1 MSEIIGYITNLLS
14 AGWLSLLDYLAA
26 HVLLCLV
33 PAFIIAGFM
42 SAMIPKEIITR
53 YLGPKASKW
62 ISYPAAALGGFILAV
77 CSCTILPLF
86 AGIWKRGAGLGP
98 AVTFLFVGPAINI
111 LAITYTAA
119 AIGHDIALARL
130 GLSILFGILIG
141 LLMAWFFRKEEAQRM
156 EEMKQSAMFDQKATV
171 KPAVWVLFVLL
182 VSMLLAGTLKV
193 NLFTGVFYAWDIS
206 SSAVMQLAGFLSGL
220 GLSLQGFVLILMLVV
235 IGVFSWLGFE
245 KIDQGFNGWTIAA
258 IIAIALTILIAAPQ
272 EEIGSFVIGL
282 NGRLIAELLLM
293 LAVWQVIKQNFETQD
308 LSNWIWETW
317 KFIKQIF
324 PLLIVGVFA
333 AGIIKEIIPAE
344 WVQTLAGQNTIFA
357 NFIGVVFGV
366 FMYFPTL
373 VEVPVAK
380 MFLELGMARGPL
392 LAYLL
397 SDPELSIQSIL
408 VLNGVMGKKKTVL
421 YVSLVAVMST
431 MAGYLFGIFA
441 GLIG

>member
-1 MSEIIGYITNLLS
+1 
-14 AGWLSLLDYLAA
+14 
-26 HVLLCLV
+26 
-33 PAFIIAGFM
+33 
-42 SAMIPKEIITR
+42 
-53 YLGPKASKW
+53 
-62 ISYPAAALGGFILAV
+62 
-77 CSCTILPLF
+77 
-86 AGIWKRGAGLGP
+86 
-98 AVTFLFVGPAINI
+98 
-111 LAITYTAA
+111 
-119 AIGHDIALARL
+119 
-130 GLSILFGILIG
+130 
-141 LLMAWFFRKEEAQRM
+141 
-156 EEMKQSAMFDQKATV
+156 
-171 KPAVWVLFVLL
+171 
-182 VSMLLAGTLKV
+182 
-193 NLFTGVFYAWDIS
+193 
-206 SSAVMQLAGFLSGL
+206 
-220 GLSLQGFVLILMLVV
+220 
-235 IGVFSWLGFE
+235 
-245 KIDQGFNGWTIAA
+245 
-258 IIAIALTILIAAPQ
+258 
-272 EEIGSFVIGL
+272 
-282 NGRLIAELLLM
+282 M